1 MTPKTLK
8 TASLAVAALGL
19 ALLVMMVTTEG
30 EPGALPLGLVSA
42 GPMASTRCM
51 IMGPASSAAT
61 MRMMVTPVSVSPAAM
76 ARSMGAAPRQ
86 AGSNEAWTFTGMSR
100 GTSSTAWGRIMP

>member
-1 MTPKTLK
+1 MGTPPVRRRFSVCSNSRPPRS
-8 TASLAVAALGL
+8 ANSARSDPA
-19 ALLVMMVTTEG
+19 
-30 EPGALPLGLVSA
+30 VSA

-61 MRMMVTPVSVSPAAM
+61 MRMMVTPVSVSPAASD
-76 ARSMGAAPRQ
+76 RSMGAAPRQ
-86 AGSNEAWTFTGMSR
+86 AGSSDAWTFMGMSR